1 MDKTHQVPDRVSAF
15 LGTFRMLSGQA
26 WFPQNWTVFWNAQ
39 KALFS
44 SDIYKILVWNIFVQ
58 NVFWSILDEDV
69 KLRCEVL
76 HTSLVLIIACIGLW
90 NKLDQKLVTLQAW
103 NYHPSKHM
111 ISRSCLTF
119 WLSFCY
125 YWYGRAIKDW
135 PEAVNGFV
143 RCLRCLHKESG
154 AR

>member
-15 LGTFRMLSGQA
+15 LGTLRMLSGQA

-44 SDIYKILVWNIFVQ
+44 SDIYKILVWNFFVQ

-90 NKLDQKLVTLQAW
+90 NKLDQNLETLQAW
-103 NYHPSKHM
+103 NYHPSKHI
-111 ISRSCLTF
+111 ISHSCQT
-119 WLSFCY
+119 FCY
-125 YWYGRAIKDW
+125 YWLSYYGRAIKDW
-135 PEAVNGFV
+135 PEDVNGFV
-143 RCLRCLHKESG
+143 RCLHKGSG

>member
-90 NKLDQKLVTLQAW
+90 NKLDQKLVTLQVW
-103 NYHPSKHM
+103 YYHPSKHI
-111 ISRSCLTF
+111 ISHSCLTF

-143 RCLRCLHKESG
+143 RCLRCLHKGSG